1 MTTEQAEEEPGDDT
15 AADVGH
21 DLDEPRVTAPMSEYG
36 ARSVVIGFCVL
47 VVGVAITFG
56 VPLLAVGL

>member
-1 MTTEQAEEEPGDDT
+1 MTTASDTETGDDT

-21 DLDEPRVTAPMSEYG
+21 DLDAPRVTAPMSEYSF
-36 ARSVVIGFCVL
+36 RSVVVGFCVL

-56 VPLLAVGL
+56 IPLLAVGL

>member
-1 MTTEQAEEEPGDDT
+1 MTTEPAEAEEGDDT

-21 DLDEPRVTAPMSEYG
+21 DLDAPRVTAPMSEYSV
-36 ARSVVIGFCVL
+36 RSVVIGFCVL
-47 VVGVAITFG
+47 VVGVALTFG

>member
-1 MTTEQAEEEPGDDT
+1 MTGESEAETGADT

-21 DLDEPRVTAPMSEYG
+21 DPDAPRVTAPMSEYTI
-36 ARSVVIGFCVL
+36 RSVVIGFCVL

>member
-1 MTTEQAEEEPGDDT
+1 MTTETEEETGDDT

-21 DLDEPRVTAPMSEYG
+21 DLDAPRVTAPMSEYSF
-36 ARSVVIGFCVL
+36 RSVVIGFFVL
-47 VVGVAITFG
+47 VVGVAVTFG